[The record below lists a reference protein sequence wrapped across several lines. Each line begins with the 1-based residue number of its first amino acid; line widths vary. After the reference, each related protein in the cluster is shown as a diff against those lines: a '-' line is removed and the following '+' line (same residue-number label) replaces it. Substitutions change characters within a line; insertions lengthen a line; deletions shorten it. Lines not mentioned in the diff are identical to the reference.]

1 MAGNSDHIAY
11 SLLKFLPSFA
21 AFIKRSVG
29 VWGTGL
35 FLRIVGNRV
44 PGRGFFLENQD
55 CKVGSRKSGD
65 ISHAESEL
73 LNFAVFFKPFSEVRH
88 LTTLS
93 YILLYIRFRNEP
105 GSE

>member
-1 MAGNSDHIAY
+1 MTLLPIAY
-11 SLLKFLPSFA
+11 SSSCLFFA

-35 FLRIVGNRV
+35 FSGVWGCRKQDSWERV
-44 PGRGFFLENQD
+44 LLENQD
-55 CKVGSRKSGD
+55 CRVGSGKSRD

-88 LTTLS
+88 LATLFCF
-93 YILLYIRFRNEP
+93 LLSIRFRNEP